1 LKTNWKFYCN
11 GKKAQWSADC
21 AFIAANKRGGHLFYK
36 NGVLRNN
43 LLNQYYSL
51 DVRYSNVI
59 AGHDK
64 EISLNKA
71 LSLITDKSKIKDIL
85 KFLNIKEENKI
96 EISEEIKNKVIN
108 YLTESRAFNQDSALK
123 VDDKELDVYDALAE
137 KGIINYVEREDRFYF
152 SEKSI

>member
-1 LKTNWKFYCN
+1 
-11 GKKAQWSADC
+11 
-21 AFIAANKRGGHLFYK
+21 
-36 NGVLRNN
+36 
-43 LLNQYYSL
+43 
-51 DVRYSNVI
+51 VI

-123 VDDKELDVYDALAE
+123 VDDKELDIYDALAE